1 MNGKERKRP
10 PKVEEWR
17 GVGSLG
23 TIGLEVV
30 LSIAFGYFGGRW
42 LDGKF
47 GTEPYLAVLG
57 FCFGI
62 GAAVRAFQRALRE
75 MKAQAEREERE
86 QGNPLP
92 RYDAPDE
99 RKDEAP
105 ITSASDEDT
114 NVAKDDEGASD
125 GESDG
130 RRGG

>member
-1 MNGKERKRP
+1 VNAKDRKRP

-30 LSIAFGYFGGRW
+30 LSIALGFFGGRW

-57 FCFGI
+57 FLFGI
-62 GAAVRAFQRALRE
+62 GAAVKAFQRALKE

-92 RYDAPDE
+92 RYDTPDDTKKDE
-99 RKDEAP
+99 RP
-105 ITSASDEDT
+105 ITKA
-114 NVAKDDEGASD
+114 NDEGE
-125 GESDG
+125 G
-130 RRGG
+130 RGGG